1 MKFNIAIVGATGA
14 VGEALID
21 ILAEREF
28 PVAKLDVLASSRSV
42 GESVTFGNADLE
54 VALLDDYDFA
64 GTHMAFFSAGSAIS
78 AEFAPKAAAAGCLVI
93 DNTSKFRYDED
104 VPLIVPEVNGDLLEA
119 PIPGRIIANPN
130 CSTIQMVVA
139 LAPLHAAA
147 RITRIVVST
156 YQSVSGAGRKG
167 VTELAAQTTSLLAG
181 TPVDEEDAPFVQA
194 DQIAF
199 NVVPQI
205 DRFDED
211 GMTFEEVK
219 MIRETRKI
227 LRAPDLP
234 INPTCV
240 RVPVFYGHSEAVT
253 IETEHHLCANEAR
266 RLLRE
271 APGVEVI
278 DREERQGYP
287 TAIRCAT
294 GTDGV
299 YVGRVRQDPSY
310 ENGLNLWVVSDN
322 LRKGA
327 ALNSIQIAE
336 QLIAQ
341 WTRQSSG

>member
-28 PVAKLDVLASSRSV
+28 PVARLDLLASERSV
-42 GESVTFGNADLE
+42 GETLKFGKTQVE
-54 VALLDDYDFA
+54 VKLLDDYDFSTA
-64 GTHMAFFSAGSAIS
+64 HMAFFSAGSAIS
-78 AEFAPKAAAAGCLVI
+78 SEFAPKAAAARCLVI
-93 DNTSKFRYDED
+93 DNTSKFRYDDE
-104 VPLIVPEVNGDLLEA
+104 VPLVVPEVNGELLA
-119 PIPGRIIANPN
+119 SPTRKGIIANPN

-139 LAPLHAAA
+139 LAPLHRAA
-147 RITRIVVST
+147 RITRITVAT

-167 VTELAAQTTSLLAG
+167 VSELVAQTTSLLAG
-181 TPVDEEDAPFVQA
+181 TPVDEDETPFVQA

-211 GMTFEEVK
+211 GLTFEEVK

-227 LRAPDLP
+227 LDEPDLAV
-234 INPTCV
+234 NPTCV
-240 RVPVFYGHSEAVT
+240 RVPVFYGHSEAIS
-253 IETEHHLCANEAR
+253 IETERPLSPDEAR
-266 RLLRE
+266 RLLSE

-287 TAIRCAT
+287 TAVRCAT

-299 YVGRVRQDPSY
+299 YVGRVRKDPSHA
-310 ENGLNLWVVSDN
+310 NGLNLWVVSDN

-336 QLIAQ
+336 HLIAQ
-341 WTRQSSG
+341 WTDE

>member
-21 ILAEREF
+21 ILASRDF
-28 PVAKLDVLASSRSV
+28 PVAKLDLLASARSV
-42 GESVTFGNADLE
+42 GEAMTFGKAELE
-54 VALLDDYDFA
+54 VALLDDYDFT

-78 AEFAPKAAAAGCLVI
+78 AEFAPKAAAADCLVI
-93 DNTSKFRYDED
+93 DNTSKFRYDDD

-130 CSTIQMVVA
+130 CSTIQLVVA
-139 LAPLHAAA
+139 LAPLHRAA
-147 RITRIVVST
+147 RITRVIVST

-167 VTELAAQTTSLLAG
+167 ITELAEQTTSLLAG

-219 MIRETRKI
+219 MLRETRKI
-227 LRAPDLP
+227 LRAPELAV
-234 INPTCV
+234 NPTCV

-253 IETEHHLCANEAR
+253 IETERPLSANEAR

-271 APGVEVI
+271 SPGVEVI
-278 DREERQGYP
+278 DREQRQGYP
-287 TAIRCAT
+287 TAVRCAT

-299 YVGRVRQDPSY
+299 YVGRIRKDPSH

-336 QLIAQ
+336 HLVAQ
-341 WTRQSSG
+341 WTHESSD